1 MIADI
6 NLFGLFFDVA
16 LITALVAVAA
26 LTILRRL
33 LVAIGAYR
41 WVWHPPLVDLALF
54 AVLWFALA
62 LAAIH
67 FQDDLVYLL
76 G

>member
-6 NLFGLFFDVA
+6 NLFGMLFDVA
-16 LITALVAVAA
+16 LVTALVAAAA
-26 LTILRRL
+26 LAVLRRI
-33 LVAIGAYR
+33 LVATNAYR

-54 AVLWFALA
+54 GVLWLA
-62 LAAIH
+62 LAVAAVH
-67 FQDDLVYLL
+67 FQDRLVPLL

>member
-16 LITALVAVAA
+16 LVTALVAAAA
-26 LTILRRL
+26 LAVLRRI
-33 LVAIGAYR
+33 LVATGAYR

-54 AVLWFALA
+54 AVLWLA
-62 LAAIH
+62 CAVAATH
-67 FQDDLVYLL
+67 FQEYLVPLL